1 MAMTTQSNL
10 FSQIFSRNMLICV
23 FTGFSSGLPL
33 YVLVSLLP
41 IWLRAENVDLK
52 TLGYFTLIMLPFSWK
67 FVWAPLLD
75 RFVPPFLGR
84 RRGWMLI
91 SQILLLISLALFGF
105 LDPSKQFGLSL
116 IAALGVLCSFF
127 SATQDI
133 VLDAYRRE
141 ILSDNE
147 LGLGNSIHVN
157 AYRIA
162 GLVPGSLSLILAD
175 HFPWQTVF
183 IITAM
188 FMLPGILMCLF
199 LSTEPNIALKK
210 HRTLEESVIEP
221 FREFFQRKGVWSALG
236 ILMFIFLYKLGDSMA
251 TALISPFYLDMGF
264 SKTEI
269 GLVVKNASLWPMV
282 IASILGG
289 ILMLKVGINRALW
302 LFGFVQIITILG
314 FAWLAKQG
322 PFETVDS
329 HALWSLS
336 FVVAAEYIGIGL
348 GTAAFVAFMAR
359 ETNPLY
365 TATQLALFTSLAAL
379 PRATLNTQAGAL
391 IDWLGYYDYFW
402 LCFWLAIPGMLCLL
416 KVAPWNDPVN
426 DNDSQ
431 ANNNDAENSN
441 KP

>member
-1 MAMTTQSNL
+1 MAMSTQSNL
-10 FSQIFSRNMLICV
+10 LSQIFSRNMLICV

-183 IITAM
+183 IITAI

-199 LSTEPNIALKK
+199 LSTEPNIELKK

-236 ILMFIFLYKLGDSMA
+236 ILAFIFLYKLGDSMA

-264 SKTEI
+264 SKTQI

-282 IASILGG
+282 VASILGG
-289 ILMLKVGINRALW
+289 ILMLKMGINRALW

-314 FAWLAKQG
+314 FAWLAQQG

-329 HALWSLS
+329 RALWSLS
-336 FVVAAEYIGIGL
+336 LVVAAEYIGIGL

-416 KVAPWNDPVN
+416 KVAPWNADHN
-426 DNDSQ
+426 
-431 ANNNDAENSN
+431 EHRN
-441 KP
+441 KEKSVSEKTE

>member
-1 MAMTTQSNL
+1 MTTQSNL

-116 IAALGVLCSFF
+116 IAALGVLCAFF

-141 ILSDNE
+141 ILTDNE

-236 ILMFIFLYKLGDSMA
+236 ILAFIFLYKLGDSMA

-264 SKTEI
+264 SKTQI

-282 IASILGG
+282 VASILGG

-314 FAWLAKQG
+314 FAWLAQQG

-329 HALWSLS
+329 RALWSLS
-336 FVVAAEYIGIGL
+336 LVVAAEYIGIGL

-379 PRATLNTQAGAL
+379 PRATLNTQAGTL

-402 LCFWLAIPGMLCLL
+402 LCFWLAIPGMLCLV
-416 KVAPWNDPVN
+416 KVAPWNKV
-426 DNDSQ
+426 
-431 ANNNDAENSN
+431 E
-441 KP
+441 

>member
-1 MAMTTQSNL
+1 MTTQSNL
-10 FSQIFSRNMLICV
+10 LSQIFSRNMLICV

-91 SQILLLISLALFGF
+91 SQILLFINLALFGF

-141 ILSDNE
+141 ILTDNE

-221 FREFFQRKGVWSALG
+221 FREFFQRKGIWSALG
-236 ILMFIFLYKLGDSMA
+236 ILAFIFLYKLGDSMA

-264 SKTEI
+264 SKTQI

-282 IASILGG
+282 VASIFGG

-314 FAWLAKQG
+314 FAWLAQQG

-329 HALWSLS
+329 RALWSLS
-336 FVVAAEYIGIGL
+336 LVVAAEYIGIGL

-379 PRATLNTQAGAL
+379 PRATLNTQAGTL

-402 LCFWLAIPGMLCLL
+402 LCFWLAIPGMLCLV
-416 KVAPWNDPVN
+416 KVAPWNKV
-426 DNDSQ
+426 
-431 ANNNDAENSN
+431 E
-441 KP
+441 

>member
-10 FSQIFSRNMLICV
+10 LSQIFSRNMLICV

-67 FVWAPLLD
+67 FIWAPLLD

-116 IAALGVLCSFF
+116 IAALGVLCAFF

-141 ILSDNE
+141 ILTDNE

-236 ILMFIFLYKLGDSMA
+236 ILAFIFLYKLGDSMA

-264 SKTEI
+264 SKTQI

-282 IASILGG
+282 VASILGG

-314 FAWLAKQG
+314 FAWLAQQG

-329 HALWSLS
+329 RALWSLS
-336 FVVAAEYIGIGL
+336 LVVAAEYIGIGL

-402 LCFWLAIPGMLCLL
+402 LCFWLAIPSMFCLL
-416 KVAPWNDPVN
+416 KVAPWNADRN
-426 DNDSQ
+426 
-431 ANNNDAENSN
+431 EHRN
-441 KP
+441 KR

>member
-1 MAMTTQSNL
+1 MTTQSNL
-10 FSQIFSRNMLICV
+10 LSQIFSRNMLICV

-67 FVWAPLLD
+67 FIWAPLLD

-116 IAALGVLCSFF
+116 IAALGVLCAFF

-141 ILSDNE
+141 ILTDNE

-183 IITAM
+183 IITAL

-210 HRTLEESVIEP
+210 HRTLKENVIEP
-221 FREFFQRKGVWSALG
+221 FSEFFQRKGVWSALG

-282 IASILGG
+282 VASIIGG
-289 ILMLKVGINRALW
+289 IAMLKIGINRALW
-302 LFGFVQIITILG
+302 LFGLVQIITILG
-314 FAWLAKQG
+314 FAWLAQQG

-329 HALWSLS
+329 RALWSLS
-336 FVVAAEYIGIGL
+336 LVVAAEYIGIGL

-416 KVAPWNDPVN
+416 KVAPWNTDRN
-426 DNDSQ
+426 
-431 ANNNDAENSN
+431 EHRN
-441 KP
+441 KR

>member
-10 FSQIFSRNMLICV
+10 LSQIFSRNMLICV

-141 ILSDNE
+141 ILTDNE

-210 HRTLEESVIEP
+210 HRTLEESVLEP

-236 ILMFIFLYKLGDSMA
+236 ILAFIFLYKLGDSMA

-264 SKTEI
+264 SKTQI

-282 IASILGG
+282 VASIFGG

-314 FAWLAKQG
+314 FAWLAQQG

-329 HALWSLS
+329 RALWSLS
-336 FVVAAEYIGIGL
+336 LVVAAEYIGIGL

-379 PRATLNTQAGAL
+379 PRATLNTQAGTL

-402 LCFWLAIPGMLCLL
+402 LCFWLAIPGMLCLV
-416 KVAPWNDPVN
+416 KVAPWNQV
-426 DNDSQ
+426 
-431 ANNNDAENSN
+431 E
-441 KP
+441 

>member
-1 MAMTTQSNL
+1 MTTQSNL
-10 FSQIFSRNMLICV
+10 LSQIFSRNMLICV

-141 ILSDNE
+141 ILTDNE

-210 HRTLEESVIEP
+210 HRTLEESVLEP

-236 ILMFIFLYKLGDSMA
+236 ILAFIFLYKLGDSMA

-264 SKTEI
+264 SKTQI

-282 IASILGG
+282 VASIFGG

-314 FAWLAKQG
+314 FAWLAQQG

-329 HALWSLS
+329 RALWSLS
-336 FVVAAEYIGIGL
+336 LVVAAEYIGIGL

-379 PRATLNTQAGAL
+379 PRATLNTQAGTL

-402 LCFWLAIPGMLCLL
+402 LCFWLAIPGMLCLV
-416 KVAPWNDPVN
+416 KVAPWNQV
-426 DNDSQ
+426 
-431 ANNNDAENSN
+431 E
-441 KP
+441 

>member
-1 MAMTTQSNL
+1 MTTQPNL

-141 ILSDNE
+141 ILTDNE

-162 GLVPGSLSLILAD
+162 GLIPGSLSLILAD

-236 ILMFIFLYKLGDSMA
+236 ILAFIFLYKLGDSMA

-264 SKTEI
+264 SKTQI

-282 IASILGG
+282 VASILGG
-289 ILMLKVGINRALW
+289 VLMLKVGINRALW

-314 FAWLAKQG
+314 FAWLAQQG

-329 HALWSLS
+329 RALWSLS
-336 FVVAAEYIGIGL
+336 LVVAAEYIGIGL

-402 LCFWLAIPGMLCLL
+402 LCFWLAIPGMLCLV
-416 KVAPWNDPVN
+416 KVAPWNQV
-426 DNDSQ
+426 
-431 ANNNDAENSN
+431 E
-441 KP
+441 

>member
-1 MAMTTQSNL
+1 MTTQTHL
-10 FSQIFSRNMLICV
+10 FSQIFSRNMLICL

-52 TLGYFTLIMLPFSWK
+52 TLGYFTLMMLPFSWK

-84 RRGWMLI
+84 RRGWMFI

-105 LDPSKQFGLSL
+105 LDPSKQAGLSL
-116 IAALGVLCSFF
+116 IAALGVLCAFF

-141 ILSDNE
+141 ILTDKE

-199 LSTEPNIALKK
+199 LSTEPKITLKK
-210 HRTLEESVIEP
+210 HRTLKESVIDP
-221 FREFFQRKGVWSALG
+221 FSEFFQRKGVWSALG
-236 ILMFIFLYKLGDSMA
+236 ILAFIFLYKLGDSMA

-264 SKTEI
+264 SKTQI

-302 LFGFVQIITILG
+302 SFGLVQIITILG

-322 PFETVDS
+322 PFELVDS
-329 HALWSLS
+329 RALWSLS
-336 FVVAAEYIGIGL
+336 LVVAAEYIGIGL

-402 LCFWLAIPGMLCLL
+402 LCFWLAIPGMLCLV
-416 KVAPWNDPVN
+416 KVAPWNEG
-426 DNDSQ
+426 S
-431 ANNNDAENSN
+431 
-441 KP
+441 